1 MRNLFDNFYM
11 SGRITAAQKRPL
23 HDGHKRAKIFMKSHL
38 MWQLFVEN
46 DDLSMSLNFNLSLSL
61 TWLDCFQIDSGDF
74 ILFAE
79 INQILLKIYFIPII
93 LTFYVSSSTLS
104 GNWVVNHLKS
114 SQTQTQNIFVTEN
127 CSTHFFMTIWKWR
140 FDLIIQFGL
149 WGLRNCST

>member
-23 HDGHKRAKIFMKSHL
+23 HDGHKRAKNFMKSHL
-38 MWQLFVEN
+38 MWQLFVKMTTWVWVWVWVW
-46 DDLSMSLNFNLSLSL
+46 L
-61 TWLDCFQIDSGDF
+61 WLDCFQIDSGGF

-104 GNWVVNHLKS
+104 GNWVVNNLKP
-114 SQTQTQNIFVTEN
+114 SQTQTQVVIVTDN
-127 CSTHFFMTIWKWR
+127 CRTHFFTTIWKWC
-140 FDLIIQFGL
+140 FDLIIQFRL
-149 WGLRNCST
+149 WCLRNCST